1 MYAIGLDLG
10 GTNLKG
16 GIVSDNGD
24 VYQFTI
30 TPSGVPE
37 GPKKILENLIVL
49 TGFFLKKA
57 DEMGISISG
66 IGVATPGIIDPS
78 YGGITGGAD
87 NLPGWRGT
95 PFMRTLY
102 EEFKLPVHA
111 HNDVTAITLG
121 ELRHGAGRGKQ
132 NVILAAFGT
141 GIGGGIV
148 VDGKLYGGH
157 TGYGGEI
164 GHMVIRAD
172 GYRCSCGI
180 RGCWEEYASIR
191 GIMRTARN
199 YISKDSLKES
209 TIYIKINNKIENL
222 TPKVLFDSAR
232 EGDRL
237 ALQIIDEVGNN
248 AAIGIGNLIN
258 IFNPELFIVGGG
270 IALAGEIFVE
280 SIKKHIHKWSLKD
293 SREATE
299 ILLAEL
305 GEKAGVVGA
314 STLVFENI
322 NRSNFEF

>member
-1 MYAIGLDLG
+1 MNAIGLDLG

-16 GIVSDNGD
+16 GIVSEEGE

-37 GPKKILENLIVL
+37 GPEKILENLVTLSRI
-49 TGFFLKKA
+49 FLKKA
-57 DEMGISISG
+57 GEMGISMSG
-66 IGVATPGIIDPS
+66 IGVATPGIIDPTF
-78 YGGITGGAD
+78 GGITGGAD

-95 PFMRTLY
+95 PFMKTLY
-102 EEFKLPVHA
+102 QEFKLPIHA

-121 ELRHGAGRGKQ
+121 ELRYGAGKGKK
-132 NVILAAFGT
+132 NVVLAAFGT

-148 VDGKLYGGH
+148 IDGKLYGGH

-164 GHMVIRAD
+164 GHMAIRAD

-191 GIMRTARN
+191 GILRTARGH
-199 YISKDSLKES
+199 ISKDNLKES

-237 ALQIIDEVGNN
+237 ALQIVDEVGNN
-248 AAIGIGNLIN
+248 TAIGIGNLIN
-258 IFNPELFIVGGG
+258 IFNPELVIVGGG

-280 SIKKHIHKWSLKD
+280 SIKKHIHLWTLKD
-293 SREATE
+293 SRDAAE
-299 ILLAEL
+299 IVLAKL

-314 STLVFENI
+314 SALVFENI
-322 NRSNFEF
+322 NRLNLEF